1 MDMLVYI
8 ERKEENA
15 ELRELLVLEPVSL
28 MIEKSKLR
36 LFGRAECED
45 DTDLVKS
52 ME

>member
-36 LFGRAECED
+36 LFGHAECED